1 MANITALFFD
11 LDGTLHDFKGAS
23 DNAMSYVYAKIR
35 DRCNI
40 DVQSLKARYS
50 EIVKLAEDNG
60 FIDGRGSIEYR
71 TERFSQLLSA
81 FGVHDTGFVN
91 ELVVTYGEKL
101 EYALKLAPNALS
113 LLEKLSKEYS
123 LYLVTEGPADAQKRA
138 IKILG
143 LQSYFKQIFI
153 SGECKKKKEDGA
165 LFAHALRET
174 GHSAFDV
181 VVIGDSEKRDLGGAN
196 KAGLNAI
203 IINHNNLDEL
213 GAKLANICVV

>member
-23 DNAMSYVYAKIR
+23 DTAMSYVYAKIS

-40 DVQSLKARYS
+40 DVQSLKVRYS

-60 FIDGRGSIEYR
+60 FIDGRCSTEYR
-71 TERFSQLLSA
+71 TERFSRLLSA
-81 FGVHDTGFVN
+81 FGVQDTDFVK
-91 ELVVTYGEKL
+91 ELVATYGEKL
-101 EYALKLAPNALS
+101 EYALKPAPNALS
-113 LLEKLSKEYS
+113 VLEKLGKEYQ
-123 LYLVTEGPADAQKRA
+123 LYLVTEGPTDAQRRA
-138 IKILG
+138 IEILG
-143 LQSYFKQIFI
+143 IRSYFKQIFI
-153 SGECKKKKEDGA
+153 SGECKKKKADGT
-165 LFAHALRET
+165 LFTHALQET

-203 IINHNNLDEL
+203 IVDHTNLDEL
-213 GAKLANICVV
+213 GAKLANLCIV